1 MNRRFALK
9 SLAVLAGGIAVGS
22 SVHGLAAPAASAGRL
37 VKTAEQWRALLPAN
51 RYTILFEDGTE
62 APGSSPLNLEKR
74 DGTFVCAACF
84 LPLFDSAKKFESGT
98 GWPSFW
104 QPIRNA
110 LGTKSDHKLFT
121 ERTEYHCR
129 RCGGHQG
136 HVFDDGPRPTGL
148 RHCNNGLALQFVPRA
163 TALPGLRT

>member
-121 ERTEYHCR
+121 ERTEYHCG

-163 TALPGLRT
+163 TALPALRT